1 MYYVVSVINPANLG
15 TLMDIC
21 KSLELPV
28 TLTLLGRGT
37 ATASM
42 LELLGIDTSEKRI
55 VMSIVSQELMQTFIQ
70 EHRRRLYIDAPGQ
83 GILFAVPVKSVG
95 GGKTLQYLGGHAA
108 SKAPEFNFEHELILV
123 ISNVGH
129 TEEVMDAARTAG
141 ATGGTI
147 LHAKGANA
155 ERAQQ
160 FFKVSIIQ
168 EKEITMIVAPSAQ
181 KAAIMAAILKSAG
194 PSSPAGSVVFSLPV
208 SDAAGFPL
216 TQFSAERAREA
227 SEADE
232 PAK

>member
-1 MYYVVSVINPANLG
+1 MYFVISVINPSNLDG
-15 TLMDIC
+15 LMDIC
-21 KSLELPV
+21 RTLDLPV
-28 TLTLLGRGT
+28 TMTLLGHGT

-55 VMSIVSQELMQTFIQ
+55 VMSIVSQALLQTFIQ
-70 EHRRRLYIDAPGQ
+70 EHRRKLYIDAPGQ

-95 GGKTLQYLGGHAA
+95 GGKTLQYLGGHAK
-108 SKAPEFNFEHELILV
+108 SKAPEFSFEHELILV

-168 EKEITMIVAPSAQ
+168 EKEITMIVTPASQ
-181 KAAIMAAILKSAG
+181 KADIMAAILRSAG

-216 TQFSAERAREA
+216 TVF
-227 SEADE
+227 SEAGSRETEE
-232 PAK
+232 PVE